1 LELNQKGELKM
12 PELAYLNGEL
22 LPIEKACV
30 SIEDRG
36 YQFGDAVYEFIASY
50 EGKLFCLDDHLDR
63 LERSMQGLSMPM
75 IPREDLHMAVMGLF
89 EKAGIARAA
98 IYMQISRG
106 VSPRN
111 HPFPEKAAPQ
121 FVMTIRPVEEKP
133 PELRRKGATAITVE
147 DFRWGRCDLK
157 TVQLLPNVLA
167 KQKAEEAG
175 AFDAIFVTQ
184 EGVVREATSSNIF
197 IVSGGRLITHPLTP
211 HILPGIT
218 RNVVIELAG
227 QLNLPV
233 EEGSFN
239 TKDLFGADEVFLT
252 GTVTEVLPIVT
263 IDGIQIGD
271 GAVGSATSSLYKA
284 LRKKAGVE

>member
-1 LELNQKGELKM
+1 M
-12 PELAYLNGEL
+12 PELAYLNGEI

-50 EGKLFCLDDHLDR
+50 EGKLFCLDEHIDR
-63 LERSMQGLSMPM
+63 LERSMQGLSIPM
-75 IPREDLHMAVMGLF
+75 YPREELYKAVMTLF
-89 EKAGIARAA
+89 EKADIARAG
-98 IYMQISRG
+98 IYIQISRG

-111 HPFPEKAAPQ
+111 HPFPKVAKPQ
-121 FVMTIRPVEEKP
+121 FVMTIRSVEEKP
-133 PELRRKGATAITVE
+133 PELRQKGATAITVE

-175 AFDAIFVTQ
+175 AFDAIFVSQ

-197 IVSGGRLITHPLTP
+197 IVADGRLMTHPLTP
-211 HILPGIT
+211 QILPGIT
-218 RNVVIELAG
+218 REVVIELG
-227 QLNLPV
+227 RSLDLPV
-233 EEGSFN
+233 KEGFFD
-239 TKDLFGADEVFLT
+239 TKDLFGADEAFLT

-263 IDGIQIGD
+263 IDGNRIGD
-271 GAVGSATSSLYKA
+271 GLVGSVTSRLYKA
-284 LRKKAGVE
+284 LRHKGGV